1 VGRIDSVALDGRGGH
16 GVVHGGDAV
25 DDCRDDVSGEDVTA
39 RPRRDGRRQGA
50 CFGQGGVALDGR
62 GRHDVVHGSDVVDDG
77 RDDVSSEDATARPR
91 RDGRRQG
98 ACFGQ
103 GEERRRRLEPCGRAR
118 GRRTR
123 TRGPALREDARLA
136 ARDRNLRIKME
147 MRGGG
152 ARGRAEGGWGVVR
165 DRPTG

>member
-62 GRHDVVHGSDVVDDG
+62 GRHGVVHGSDVVDDG

-91 RDGRRQG
+91 RDGGGRVRVSGRGRSGDDVLSPADAHGGGGRERGGPRCEKMRDWRQG
-98 ACFGQ
+98 T
-103 GEERRRRLEPCGRAR
+103 E
-118 GRRTR
+118 T
-123 TRGPALREDARLA
+123 
-136 ARDRNLRIKME
+136 
-147 MRGGG
+147 
-152 ARGRAEGGWGVVR
+152 
-165 DRPTG
+165 

>member
-1 VGRIDSVALDGRGGH
+1 
-16 GVVHGGDAV
+16 
-25 DDCRDDVSGEDVTA
+25 
-39 RPRRDGRRQGA
+39 
-50 CFGQGGVALDGR
+50 
-62 GRHDVVHGSDVVDDG
+62 VVHGSDVVDDG
-77 RDDVSSEDATARPR
+77 RDDVSNEDATARPR